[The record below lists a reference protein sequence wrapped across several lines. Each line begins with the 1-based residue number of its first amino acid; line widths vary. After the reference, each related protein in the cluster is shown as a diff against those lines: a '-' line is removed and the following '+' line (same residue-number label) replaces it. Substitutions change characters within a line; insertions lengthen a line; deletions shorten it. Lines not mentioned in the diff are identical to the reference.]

1 MIFTWVV
8 NDSYKDE
15 EKWILADIFIEAV
28 HLNIQIDESI
38 CFHGFEYTKYSLI

>member
-8 NDSYKDE
+8 NDSYKDK

-38 CFHGFEYTKYSLI
+38 CFHGFEYIMYSLI